1 MKSSSLKWLMA
12 GGVAYS
18 ALLAGSVAYAQEGE
32 TAVEEVVVTGSRIAR
47 PDYVANSPIV
57 SVGQAAIEN
66 TGQVTVEKS
75 LSQMPQFT
83 GSFGQGNT
91 GSTSTGL
98 NGGQSYAS
106 LRGLGAK
113 RTLILMDGRRLQPS
127 NPDGSVDL
135 NTIPEALIENVEVI
149 TGGASTAYGSD
160 ATAGVVNFRLK
171 RNFEGIVVDSQ
182 YGISEKGDG
191 ESFKVSVT
199 AGSAFN
205 DGRGRAVLSVD
216 YTNRDIA
223 LQSSRDY
230 FVFRLSTPG
239 LSTIPQGTVLFGANL
254 PTLASVNSVFV
265 GQYGARALTGNAAGR
280 YTGQIGFNTDQT
292 LFSTAG
298 VPVLNF
304 RDPQTNDAYIVNSNA
319 SGTQQQI
326 NFGYDGASMQSDL
339 DRYAVFGKLDYDLT
353 DNLRAFAQFTFTD
366 YESVGIT
373 NPTLA
378 SNVYG
383 LTVPVSNPFIPAEFR
398 TILASRPD
406 PNANF
411 TFYKAL
417 NILGPRIQSYS
428 YTVYQLTGG
437 LSGKVGFKDW
447 SWDAYASYSKAK
459 FDNEQL
465 GGASASAV
473 GRLLN
478 SPTGGTEYC
487 AGGWNPFGNLTPSTD
502 CISYITRR
510 TLNQNELEQR
520 MVEVSVQGGR
530 TRPGRQIPGPAQGA
544 SSMTAMPVNIETSQ
558 FEFLVSP
565 LSSSTRPAPREP
577 HSTSVKVDLAAT
589 SHPGK
594 VRNRNEDHYMVS
606 RVSRHMEVLMDNL
619 PAGEIRFAAG
629 VDYRANEYT
638 FKPDT
643 QLNQP
648 GGTSDVLG
656 YSVLRD
662 AAGSVDTYEAFGE
675 LLVPIVKDLPFV
687 QEFNVNL
694 GYRFS
699 DYSSV
704 GAIHT
709 YKADFDWTVVQ
720 GLRLRGGYNRAI
732 RAPSVGEL
740 YAPVSTGSV
749 TIGTANATNIDGDP
763 CDIRSSFRQGSSGA
777 QVKAL
782 CLAQGVPNAII
793 DNYQLGTAQVFA
805 LTGGNPDLQ
814 EETADTFSIGAVIQS
829 PFESPLLSRM
839 SASIDYYSIKVQDAV
854 GQLPIKNAFQFCF
867 NAGGNNPNFDPSN
880 YYCKLIAR
888 NTASGVPLN
897 PVQPLLNLGQFET
910 TGVDVQFDWNFELMD
925 LGLPENAGSLAIN
938 VAVGWL
944 NEFKI
949 QTLPNAP
956 TYDYAG
962 TWGTAVETSAGQ
974 AHPEWKSVASAT
986 YTWGPASVGLRWRHI
1001 SEMQN
1006 SARIVT
1012 PTSTSRGVK
1021 AYDIFDLNGRVKLPW
1036 DTDLRFGVNNLLD
1049 KNPPQAGDTE
1059 ANYDAQN
1066 YDVMGRAY
1074 YVGVRKRF

>member
-18 ALLAGSVAYAQEGE
+18 ALLAGGVAYAQEGE

-182 YGISEKGDG
+182 YGVTEKGDG

-205 DGRGRAVLSVD
+205 DGKGRAVLSVD

-230 FVFRLSTPG
+230 FIFRLSTPG

-265 GQYGARALTGNAAGR
+265 GQYGTRALTGNAAGR

-383 LTVPVSNPFIPAEFR
+383 LTVPVSNPFIPTEFR

-487 AGGWNPFGNLTPSTD
+487 AGGWNPFGNLTPSAD
-502 CISYITRR
+502 CITYITRR

-520 MVEVSVQGGR
+520 MVEASVQGGL
-530 TRPGRQIPGPAQGA
+530 
-544 SSMTAMPVNIETSQ
+544 
-558 FEFLVSP
+558 F
-565 LSSSTRPAPREP
+565 
-577 HSTSVKVDLAAT
+577 D
-589 SHPGK
+589 
-594 VRNRNEDHYMVS
+594 
-606 RVSRHMEVLMDNL
+606 L

>member
-18 ALLAGSVAYAQEGE
+18 ALLAGGVAQAQESGV
-32 TAVEEVVVTGSRIAR
+32 AVEEVVVTGSRIAR
-47 PDYVANSPIV
+47 PDYIANSPIV

-171 RNFEGIVVDSQ
+171 RNFDGIVVDSQ

-205 DGRGRAVLSVD
+205 DGKGRAVLSVD

-230 FVFRLSTPG
+230 FIFRLSTPG

-265 GQYGARALTGNAAGR
+265 GKYGTAALTGNAAGR

-292 LFSTAG
+292 IFSTAG

-319 SGTQQQI
+319 SGTQQQV

-353 DNLRAFAQFTFTD
+353 DDLRAFAQFTFTD

-383 LTVPVSNPFIPAEFR
+383 LTVPVSNPFIPNDFR
-398 TILASRPD
+398 TILASRPT
-406 PNANF
+406 PGANF

-417 NILGPRIQSYS
+417 NILGPRIQKYS
-428 YTVYQLTGG
+428 YTVFQLTGG

-447 SWDAYASYSKAK
+447 TWDAYASYSKAK
-459 FDNEQL
+459 FDNEQM
-465 GGASASAV
+465 GGASASATA
-473 GRLLN
+473 RLLN

-487 AGGWNPFGNLTPSTD
+487 SGGFNPFGNLTPSGD
-502 CISYITRR
+502 CIRYITRR

-520 MVEVSVQGGR
+520 MAEISFQGGL
-530 TRPGRQIPGPAQGA
+530 
-544 SSMTAMPVNIETSQ
+544 
-558 FEFLVSP
+558 F
-565 LSSSTRPAPREP
+565 
-577 HSTSVKVDLAAT
+577 D
-589 SHPGK
+589 
-594 VRNRNEDHYMVS
+594 
-606 RVSRHMEVLMDNL
+606 L

-638 FKPDT
+638 FKPDS

-648 GGTSDVLG
+648 DGTSDVLG

-675 LLVPIVKDLPFV
+675 LLVPIVKDLPFI
-687 QEFNVNL
+687 EAFNVNL

-704 GAIHT
+704 GAIST

-740 YAPVSTGSV
+740 FAPVSTGSV
-749 TIGTANATNIDGDP
+749 AIGTAGAANIDGDP
-763 CDIRSSFRQGSSGA
+763 CDVRSSFRQGASGA

-782 CLAQGVPNAII
+782 CLAQGVPTAII
-793 DNYQLGTAQVFA
+793 DSYQLGTAQVFA

-839 SASIDYYSIKVQDAV
+839 SASIDYYSIKVTDAV

-867 NAGGNNPNFDPSN
+867 NAGGNNPSFDPNN

-910 TGVDVQFDWNFELMD
+910 TGVDFQFDWNFDLMD

-986 YTWGPASVGLRWRHI
+986 YTQGPASIGLRWRHI

-1006 SARIVT
+1006 SAKIVT
-1012 PTSTSRGVK
+1012 PSSTSRGVK
-1021 AYDIFDLNGRVKLPW
+1021 PYDIFDLNGRVKLPW
-1036 DTDLRFGVNNLLD
+1036 DTDLRFGVNNLFD

-1059 ANYDAQN
+1059 ANYDQQN
-1066 YDVMGRAY
+1066 YDVMGRTY
-1074 YVGVRKRF
+1074 YLGVRKRF

>member
-18 ALLAGSVAYAQEGE
+18 ALLAGGVAYAQEGE

-182 YGISEKGDG
+182 YGVTEKGDG

-205 DGRGRAVLSVD
+205 DGKGRAVLSVD

-230 FVFRLSTPG
+230 FIFRLSTPG

-265 GQYGARALTGNAAGR
+265 GQYGTRALTGNAAGR

-383 LTVPVSNPFIPAEFR
+383 LTVPVSNPFIPTEFR

-487 AGGWNPFGNLTPSTD
+487 AGGWNPFGNLTPSAD
-502 CISYITRR
+502 CITYITRR

-520 MVEVSVQGGR
+520 MVEASVQGGL
-530 TRPGRQIPGPAQGA
+530 
-544 SSMTAMPVNIETSQ
+544 
-558 FEFLVSP
+558 F
-565 LSSSTRPAPREP
+565 
-577 HSTSVKVDLAAT
+577 D
-589 SHPGK
+589 
-594 VRNRNEDHYMVS
+594 
-606 RVSRHMEVLMDNL
+606 L

-974 AHPEWKSVASAT
+974 AHPEWKSVAAAT

>member
-487 AGGWNPFGNLTPSTD
+487 AGGWNPFGNLTPSAD
-502 CISYITRR
+502 CITYITRR

-520 MVEVSVQGGR
+520 MVEASVQGGL
-530 TRPGRQIPGPAQGA
+530 
-544 SSMTAMPVNIETSQ
+544 
-558 FEFLVSP
+558 F
-565 LSSSTRPAPREP
+565 
-577 HSTSVKVDLAAT
+577 D
-589 SHPGK
+589 
-594 VRNRNEDHYMVS
+594 
-606 RVSRHMEVLMDNL
+606 L

>member
-1 MKSSSLKWLMA
+1 MA
-12 GGVAYS
+12 GGVAYC
-18 ALLAGSVAYAQEGE
+18 ALLAGGVAYAQEGE

-182 YGISEKGDG
+182 YGVTEKGDG

-205 DGRGRAVLSVD
+205 DGKGRAVLSVD

-230 FVFRLSTPG
+230 FIFRLSTPG

-265 GQYGARALTGNAAGR
+265 GQYGTRALTGNAAGR

-353 DNLRAFAQFTFTD
+353 DDLRAFAQFTFTD

-487 AGGWNPFGNLTPSTD
+487 AGGWNPFGNLTPSAD
-502 CISYITRR
+502 CITYITRR

-520 MVEVSVQGGR
+520 MVEASVQGGL
-530 TRPGRQIPGPAQGA
+530 
-544 SSMTAMPVNIETSQ
+544 
-558 FEFLVSP
+558 F
-565 LSSSTRPAPREP
+565 
-577 HSTSVKVDLAAT
+577 D
-589 SHPGK
+589 
-594 VRNRNEDHYMVS
+594 
-606 RVSRHMEVLMDNL
+606 L

-732 RAPSVGEL
+732 SAPSVGEL

-749 TIGTANATNIDGDP
+749 TIGTANATNTDGDP

-782 CLAQGVPNAII
+782 CLAQGVPAAII

>member
-18 ALLAGSVAYAQEGE
+18 ALLAGGVAYAQEGE

-428 YTVYQLTGG
+428 YTVYQLTSG

-447 SWDAYASYSKAK
+447 TWDGYVSYSKAK

-520 MVEVSVQGGR
+520 MVEVSVQGGL
-530 TRPGRQIPGPAQGA
+530 
-544 SSMTAMPVNIETSQ
+544 
-558 FEFLVSP
+558 F
-565 LSSSTRPAPREP
+565 
-577 HSTSVKVDLAAT
+577 D
-589 SHPGK
+589 
-594 VRNRNEDHYMVS
+594 
-606 RVSRHMEVLMDNL
+606 L

-749 TIGTANATNIDGDP
+749 TIGTANATNTDGDP

-782 CLAQGVPNAII
+782 CLAQGVPAAII

-867 NAGGNNPNFDPSN
+867 NAGGNNPSFDPNN

-910 TGVDVQFDWNFELMD
+910 TGVDFQFDWNFELMD
-925 LGLPENAGSLAIN
+925 LGLPENAGSLAFN

-949 QTLPNAP
+949 QTLPTAP

-986 YTWGPASVGLRWRHI
+986 YTWGPASLGLRWRHI

>member
-18 ALLAGSVAYAQEGE
+18 ALLAGGVAYAQEGE

-383 LTVPVSNPFIPAEFR
+383 LTVPVSNPFIPAEFH

-428 YTVYQLTGG
+428 YTVYQLTSG

-447 SWDAYASYSKAK
+447 TWDGYVSYSKAK

-520 MVEVSVQGGR
+520 MVEVSVQGGL
-530 TRPGRQIPGPAQGA
+530 
-544 SSMTAMPVNIETSQ
+544 
-558 FEFLVSP
+558 F
-565 LSSSTRPAPREP
+565 
-577 HSTSVKVDLAAT
+577 D
-589 SHPGK
+589 
-594 VRNRNEDHYMVS
+594 
-606 RVSRHMEVLMDNL
+606 L

-749 TIGTANATNIDGDP
+749 TIGTANATNTDGDP

-782 CLAQGVPNAII
+782 CLAQGVPAAII

-867 NAGGNNPNFDPSN
+867 NAGGNNPSFDPNN

-910 TGVDVQFDWNFELMD
+910 TGVDFQFDWNFELMD
-925 LGLPENAGSLAIN
+925 LGLPENAGSLAFN

-949 QTLPNAP
+949 QTLPTAP

-986 YTWGPASVGLRWRHI
+986 YTWGPASLGLRWRHI